1 MEVGGKGCKIGNVGW
16 MREGK
21 FKVQIYGGKVMTS
34 VFWGSDGILL
44 VEFLNR
50 GATVNSER

>member
-1 MEVGGKGCKIGNVGW
+1 VQNGTVGKMKK
-16 MREGK
+16 GK
-21 FKVQIYGGKVMTS
+21 FKVQIYGGKIMTS
-34 VFWGSDGILL
+34 VFWGSEGILL